1 MRSHWSIG
9 VVAAI
14 VVAMAVAT
22 AGQAKPASQTRPA
35 APVEVTLTLQSEG
48 PSLSIA
54 HGAFVITFEI

>member
-1 MRSHWSIG
+1 MRGRWSVG

-14 VVAMAVAT
+14 VVAIAAAT
-22 AGQAKPASQTRPA
+22 AGQAKPASQTRAA
-35 APVEVTLTLQSEG
+35 APVEVTLTLQNEG